1 MHNSFFRTGAV
12 CLAAGVLLAACSKP
26 APTEDPVRAVKV
38 ITVSVDNFQSG
49 AEFAGEVRARVESQL
64 GFRVAGKITQRNVE
78 VGQRVKAGQV
88 LASLDPQDYRLAA
101 EAARSAVAAAAT
113 NRNLAAADLKR
124 YKELLEKNFI
134 ASAEVERR
142 QAALDAAQ
150 SQLEQAQSQLAAQRN
165 QAGYTNLVA
174 DVSGVI
180 TAVAGEPGQV
190 VAAGTPVFRIAQD
203 GPRDVVFSVP
213 EDKLAAI
220 KDGSSVDVRVWAGKD
235 TIKGTVREVAASAD
249 PVTRTFQIKVALDI
263 KDPPALGTTVT
274 VYPAAFSR
282 SGLQVMKLPT
292 TAFKQDGKTSAVW
305 VVDTSTNPAT
315 VKSQPVTIATADG
328 NDVVVSGG
336 LTPGMLVVAAGVHV
350 LQPGQKVSIFKEKSA
365 AAVQTQAVAI
375 PTAPSASAAPARPAS
390 AAQ

>member
-1 MHNSFFRTGAV
+1 MHNKIIRAGATYV
-12 CLAAGVLLAACSKP
+12 GLGVLLAACSKP
-26 APTEDPVRAVKV
+26 APTEEPVRAVKV
-38 ITVSVDNFQSG
+38 ITVSVDNFKSG
-49 AEFAGEVRARVESQL
+49 AEFAGEVRARIESQL
-64 GFRVAGKITQRNVE
+64 GFRVAGKIIQRNVE
-78 VGQRVKAGQV
+78 AGQRVKAGQA
-88 LASLDPQDYRLAA
+88 LASLDAQDYRLAA

-134 ASAEVERR
+134 AGAEVERR

-180 TAVAGEPGQV
+180 TAVSGEPGQV

-274 VYPAAFSR
+274 VYPSAFSR
-282 SGLQVMKLPT
+282 SGTQVIKLPT
-292 TAFKQDGKTSAVW
+292 SAFKQDGKTSAVW
-305 VVDTSTNPAT
+305 VVDPATLT
-315 VKSQPVTIATADG
+315 VKSQPVQIATADG

-336 LTPGMLVVAAGVHV
+336 LAPGMMVVSAGVHV
-350 LQPGQKVSIFKEKSA
+350 LQPGQKVSIFKEKASA
-365 AAVQTQAVAI
+365 SVQSAPVAI
-375 PTAPSASAAPARPAS
+375 PTAPTTAAAPSRPAS